1 MQLQMHTAD
10 VHHLK
15 LLPANL
21 FSPLLSRK
29 HSQAASRKF
38 SAVLLQNAAAHTM
51 SQALRALSAM
61 CCQQHRLTPLSGNL
75 LAVVFPRVFPAWQ
88 LEPRHT

>member
-1 MQLQMHTAD
+1 MQSQMHTAD

-15 LLPANL
+15 LCQPT
-21 FSPLLSRK
+21 SPLLSRK
-29 HSQAASRKF
+29 RSQAASRKF
-38 SAVLLQNAAAHTM
+38 SSVLLQNAAAHTM

-61 CCQQHRLTPLSGNL
+61 CCHQHGLTPLSGNL
-75 LAVVFPRVFPAWQ
+75 LAVVAPRVFPAWQ